1 MIDLK
6 GQVAL
11 VTGSGTGIGRG
22 IALKLAELG
31 AEVVVNGRRE
41 APCIETKDE
50 ITAEGGFARVMTADV
65 SDEGEVARLFG
76 AIEAQVGRLD
86 ILVNNAG
93 VQRVGWFSE
102 MREEE
107 WDDVIRVN
115 LKGPFLTTKAFVPLM
130 RRQKYGRVVN
140 IGSEAALTGA
150 VGNANYVAAKAGLM
164 GLTMNCAL
172 EMAIW
177 ARKDGGD
184 YVCNLIHPG
193 FNHSEMA
200 AVHSDEQLERVY
212 KMIPL
217 GRPADS
223 RHEVGAAVAF
233 LASKSASYVTGA
245 KFSAGGGV
253 GMCIAS

>member
-1 MIDLK
+1 MIDLS
-6 GQVAL
+6 GQTAL
-11 VTGSGTGIGRG
+11 VTGAGTGIGRG

-31 AEVVVNGRRE
+31 AAVLVNGRRE
-41 APCIETKDE
+41 TPCQETADQ
-50 ITAEGGFARVMTADV
+50 IAAEGGTAHVLTADV
-65 SDEGEVARLFG
+65 SNSAEVAGMFAEIESRL
-76 AIEAQVGRLD
+76 ERLD
-86 ILVNNAG
+86 IVVNNAG

-102 MREEE
+102 MTDDE

-115 LKGPFLTTKAFVPLM
+115 LKGPFLVTRAFVPMM
-130 RRQKYGRVVN
+130 RRQRYGRVVN
-140 IGSEAALTGA
+140 IGSEGALTGA

-172 EMAIW
+172 EMAVW

-184 YVCNLIHPG
+184 YVCNLVHPG

-200 AVHSDEQLERVY
+200 AHHSEEQLERVY
-212 KMIPL
+212 RMIPL

-223 RHEVGAAVAF
+223 RNEVGAAVAF
-233 LASKSASYVTGA
+233 LASPAASYVTGT
-245 KFSAGGGV
+245 KFSAGGGI